1 MGGVM
6 HDLIGRLN
14 AGGQGAGGQA
24 LVVRA
29 LGARSASP
37 TRPVRS

>member
-14 AGGQGAGGQA
+14 AGGQGAGGQ
-24 LVVRA
+24 
-29 LGARSASP
+29 GAR
-37 TRPVRS
+37 RSIRQPNPARS

>member
-14 AGGQGAGGQA
+14 ARGQGAGGQVA
-24 LVVRA
+24 GGQ
-29 LGARSASP
+29 GAR
-37 TRPVRS
+37 RSIRQPKPARS